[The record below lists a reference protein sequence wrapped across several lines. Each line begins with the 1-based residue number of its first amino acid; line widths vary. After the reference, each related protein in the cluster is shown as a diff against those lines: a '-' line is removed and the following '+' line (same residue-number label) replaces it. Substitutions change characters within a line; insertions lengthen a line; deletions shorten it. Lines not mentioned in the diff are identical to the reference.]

1 MKRHDRRAKYRIICC
16 AVTAITALVGWFLRG
31 PATSALIPMLSEFVP
46 QEQVTAMVTT
56 CRETGA
62 ALYLAATLIVIAR
75 ATIWAIQHQFFRR
88 GLRYAVLHAYMI
100 YKIKTAF
107 LETPGY
113 SVDLSNQEADLPCI
127 RAEFS
132 PNLASGTIKIQNHIK
147 YNGLLEKVNLSPA
160 LGRYVIVERPYLCD
174 DENWYIYQIE
184 NSHVEWRFTF
194 SDYQEF
200 KRYCLKQELY
210 TFFIDK
216 RGSLPLCSMLLVG
229 ETGTGKSYTLYTLV
243 LQLLSWRIPP
253 VLYFADPKNS
263 GLNVM
268 GDRISPQRN
277 AEDIK
282 DIIELLERFYAS
294 MQRRKAELKELLK
307 EKLDA
312 DYRHWHLKPHILIF
326 DELAAFQAVVNTFD
340 KATRDR
346 VAMILRNIVFQ
357 GRQLG
362 FFLWSIMQKSDA
374 KDIPTA
380 IRDNLPWKVV
390 LGLAEDTTY
399 MTAFE
404 HSADLPKRNFGLGE
418 GLYTYSGRTREP
430 KVISFPTL
438 NFDIL
443 AATEEAVKRP
453 PVM

>member
-1 MKRHDRRAKYRIICC
+1 MKRYDRRAKYRIICY
-16 AVTAITALVGWFLRG
+16 AMTAIAVLVGWFLRV
-31 PATSALIPMLSEFVP
+31 PVASILASIPSVF
-46 QEQVTAMVTT
+46 VTAEQIAVMMNT
-56 CRETGA
+56 CRATGA

-75 ATIWAIQHQFFRR
+75 AVIWAIQHQFFKR
-88 GLRYAVLHAYMI
+88 GLRYAIVHAYMI

-107 LETPGY
+107 LESPGY
-113 SVDLSNQEADLPCI
+113 SVDLNNQEADLPCI

-147 YNGLLEKVNLSPA
+147 YNSLLEKVNLSPA
-160 LGRYVIVERPYLCD
+160 LGRYVIVERPYLSD
-174 DENWYIYQIE
+174 DENWYVYQIE

-194 SDYQEF
+194 NDYQEF
-200 KRYCLKQELY
+200 KRHCHKQELY

-229 ETGTGKSYTLYTLV
+229 KTGSGKSYTLYTLI
-243 LQLLSWRIPP
+243 LQLLNWRIPP

-277 AEDIK
+277 AESIE
-282 DIIELLERFYAS
+282 DIIELLERFHAA
-294 MQRRKAELKELLK
+294 MQRRKEELKELLK

-312 DYRHWHLKPHILIF
+312 DYRHWHMKPHILIF
-326 DELAAFQAVVNTFD
+326 DELAAFQAVVNTMD

-346 VAMILRNIVFQ
+346 VAMLLRNIVFQ

-362 FFLWSIMQKSDA
+362 FFLWSVMQKSDA

-380 IRDNLPWKVV
+380 IRDNLLWKVV

-399 MTAFE
+399 VTAFE
-404 HSADLPKRNFGLGE
+404 HSADLPKRDFGLGE

-438 NFDIL
+438 NFNIL